1 MPFARSPS
9 TTISQ
14 TVNGI
19 VNSTFAT
26 VMPKYARARSSRRS
40 RVSAYSYSVRVQRP
54 RIARR
59 AKPASSWRS
68 RASEI
73 GPANGSAI
81 AATTVAPQNSAA
93 KPVDTTR
100 AGRSPAR

>member
-19 VNSTFAT
+19 VNRTFAT
-26 VMPKYARARSSRRS
+26 VIPKYARARSSRRS
-40 RVSAYSYSVRVQRP
+40 RVRANSYMVKVQRP
-54 RIARR
+54 RIASR
-59 AKPASSWRS
+59 ARPASSWRN

-81 AATTVAPQNSAA
+81 AAATVAPQNSEA

-100 AGRSPAR
+100 AGLSPAR